1 MVPHDSK
8 SDLPLVVTGC
18 TRGIGLCY
26 AHELAIRGMNLILI
40 GRNTNKLKEI
50 ASDIKAEYSNVDIEV
65 IEVDFTDS
73 SDDDI
78 SRTIKDGLADK
89 DIGILVNNV
98 GVILPFPMYFHEVI
112 LNIFQKF

>member
-1 MVPHDSK
+1 MVPHDFK

-40 GRNTNKLKEI
+40 GRNTIRSKDI
-50 ASDIKAEYSNVDIEV
+50 ASDIKAEYGNVGIEV
-65 IEVDFTDS
+65 IEVDFADS
-73 SDDDI
+73 SGDDI
-78 SRTIKDGLADK
+78 SNTIKDGLAHK

>member
-8 SDLPLVVTGC
+8 SDLSLVVTGC

-112 LNIFQKF
+112 LKIF